1 MWFLQVGRC
10 PQSKLKAAGKIM
22 LYLPQNRPGN
32 RKASTVR
39 YWIQNK
45 SSYHRYN
52 FNLVFYTGKFWP
64 LPPFPPFFFIL
75 PIFFF
80 CLSLRIPHETVIFIM
95 LQYLSSGKSLLALPR
110 TRVRFSASVCSLAM
124 CVSYPVNDTLTSV
137 TAMLRADATK
147 ANYFSMYCNHAQT
160 LKYEVTSSNVEELG
174 TRLRHAP
181 CFWALAGSCY
191 LIKMRLCCFSP
202 PACSHRLTVMKWSIT

>member
-1 MWFLQVGRC
+1 MPEGQAKPCDSCKWVDVLRASLKQQVKSC
-10 PQSKLKAAGKIM
+10 CICLKTGQATGSHQLSGTEFKIN
-22 LYLPQNRPGN
+22 LPTTGIISILFSTQESSGPSPPSPLFFYLAN
-32 RKASTVR
+32 
-39 YWIQNK
+39 I
-45 SSYHRYN
+45 
-52 FNLVFYTGKFWP
+52 
-64 LPPFPPFFFIL
+64 
-75 PIFFF
+75 FF

-110 TRVRFSASVCSLAM
+110 TRVCFSASVCSLAM

-181 CFWALAGSCY
+181 CF
-191 LIKMRLCCFSP
+191 
-202 PACSHRLTVMKWSIT
+202 